1 MRAHQHLPDSTAVV
15 FAGMNI
21 GVVVLGALVGVLAFG
36 ERTSVWNRVGLALAV
51 VAIGLIA
58 WGTAAG

>member
-1 MRAHQHLPDSTAVV
+1 
-15 FAGMNI
+15 
-21 GVVVLGALVGVLAFG
+21 VVVGALVGVFAFG
-36 ERTSVWNRVGLALAV
+36 ERTSAWNRVGLALAV

>member
-1 MRAHQHLPDSTAVV
+1 
-15 FAGMNI
+15 
-21 GVVVLGALVGVLAFG
+21 VLAFG

-58 WGTAAG
+58 WGTR